1 MSLKCLLCFKA
12 AEQIRKC
19 GFSMAIF
26 AQGWT
31 YETLAKEPES
41 SLLERFINRDNAF
54 WRCLWPFLYTHPI
67 INLFNTSFYIGA
79 DKVQKKTILI
89 VLLLIVLKI
98 RNGTNSFIK
107 NNNYQIF
114 PTTRKHWKNSR
125 MWMS

>member
-1 MSLKCLLCFKA
+1 MFICFKA

-67 INLFNTSFYIGA
+67 VNLFNTSFYIGA
-79 DKVQKKTILI
+79 DKVRNNKILI
-89 VLLLIVLKI
+89 INIIFNCLRI

-107 NNNYQIF
+107 NNNYQSS

-125 MWMS
+125 MWTS